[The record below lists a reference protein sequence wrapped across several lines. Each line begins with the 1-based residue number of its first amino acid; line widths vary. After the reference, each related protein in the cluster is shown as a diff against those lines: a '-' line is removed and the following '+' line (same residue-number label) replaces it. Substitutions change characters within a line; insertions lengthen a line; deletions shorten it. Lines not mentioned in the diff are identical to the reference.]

1 MLIFV
6 CFLFQFSPGKEYA
19 CANPYAF
26 CMSDFVYGFLFVCFI
41 AKIAE
46 FVEIEIEL
54 RAQISFNN
62 QMKGGESAITTIN
75 QQNGQNQWGTTLAPS
90 N

>member
-6 CFLFQFSPGKEYA
+6 CFLFQFSPGIEYA
-19 CANPYAF
+19 RANPYAF
-26 CMSDFVYGFLFVCFI
+26 CMPDFVYGFLFICVI

-46 FVEIEIEL
+46 FVESL